1 MPKARASY
9 RISRINL
16 LHCLLRF
23 HYTQLLII
31 THQRLRNA
39 WLVPRFQLHIC
50 CCACT
55 SCILEHVQVGA
66 SFISQASV
74 RSRAPLLDLIAPF
87 RQLNQYF
94 LEFIAPPV
102 RTETSYSLCESVPM
116 LAS

>member
-39 WLVPRFQLHIC
+39 WLVQRFC
-50 CCACT
+50 CIYIYAAAPAVYLN
-55 SCILEHVQVGA
+55 IHVQVGA

-74 RSRAPLLDLIAPF
+74 RSRATLMDLIAP
-87 RQLNQYF
+87 
-94 LEFIAPPV
+94 
-102 RTETSYSLCESVPM
+102 S
-116 LAS
+116 